1 MDNSTTLRGLSKATI
16 FFLETLSKHPSTY
29 ARQSASKLI
38 PTLSSQPRL
47 QNYTSEREYAAAHR
61 KWKDS
66 VKSLRLELDRIPER
80 ERSDAFE
87 NWWNRVSDIVGILEG
102 RGEVVKR
109 VCFELG
115 SDWKEVCAAWGIF
128 IDPRLRRQDLP

>member
-1 MDNSTTLRGLSKATI
+1 
-16 FFLETLSKHPSTY
+16 
-29 ARQSASKLI
+29 
-38 PTLSSQPRL
+38 
-47 QNYTSEREYAAAHR
+47 
-61 KWKDS
+61 